1 MKPHIHQK
9 EIIAWA
15 NGADIQYQNY
25 YGKWF
30 DCQGQPAWVETTKY
44 RVKPNVRDEMIRWFD
59 QTPFYD
65 MDSEKIANKLLAN
78 FNITLK
84 EDK

>member
-30 DCQGQPAWVETTKY
+30 DCRGQPAWVETTKY
-44 RVKPNVRDEMIRWFD
+44 RVKPNVRDELVSFLKDYCW
-59 QTPFYD
+59 
-65 MDSEKIANKLLAN
+65 SEATATETSNRLINK

-84 EDK
+84 DDK